1 MWRWTMR
8 TRCCRRAVWARAL
21 WCTCWRRRRVRW
33 QIEQQRLLLP
43 PQLRV
48 DLQPLQRLQ
57 RASLRNGGMR
67 SSSSG
72 VAAMPGAAHHPPK
85 LSRANAHFL
94 YECAS
99 HIRRLRAV
107 RNIDNTVHTGLDIVY
122 ETKFEPTTTAFIQPF
137 RVYMYPSTHLF
148 IAASLSLSLCLS
160 AFASACH
167 LSVFPSA
174 CPSARLSPRL
184 SVSMSASVGPI
195 MSSVSDFRR
204 SEATASLIV
213 LRARPCK
220 HAT

>member
-21 WCTCWRRRRVRW
+21 WCTCWRRRRVRR
-33 QIEQQRLLLP
+33 QIEQERLLLP

-85 LSRANAHFL
+85 LSRANARFL
-94 YECAS
+94 YGCAS
-99 HIRRLRAV
+99 HVRRAV
-107 RNIDNTVHTGLDIVY
+107 RNVDSAVHTGHDIVY
-122 ETKFEPTTTAFIQPF
+122 ETRSSPQLLRSYSLCASN
-137 RVYMYPSTHLF
+137 PSTHLF

-174 CPSARLSPRL
+174 CPSARLSPSL

-195 MSSVSDFRR
+195 MASVSDFRL
-204 SEATASLIV
+204 SEATASLIG
-213 LRARPCK
+213 LRARPC
-220 HAT
+220 